1 MTLRTQIL
9 LGYGGVLAL
18 AAGVVALAVGSIVRL
33 GDAQAAVLSENY
45 RSIEAAETMADAL
58 ERQDSAVLL
67 GAAGAGQFRSNAPRF
82 SDALATAQGNVTV
95 VGEGAAAA
103 DIERAYAAFASAAAG
118 GADYETA
125 VRPRFEA
132 AKAAVARLRDLNEAA
147 MVAASDRAAAEARRA
162 VARVV
167 GVAAGVLLLGVAL
180 SVALAARVSRPV
192 RRMRA
197 AARRIAA
204 GDLDVAVA
212 PGASDELGALAA
224 AFNEMTARLRAYRAL
239 DVERLVAEQRKG
251 AAVIATV
258 TDGIL
263 LLRAD
268 DTVDGLNPAAEAA
281 LGADRGAA
289 LGQPLAAV
297 SRVLAAARRAPGA
310 SPRFIDS
317 PDGARHFE
325 VVETPVELPGEGAP
339 GALVVLRDVTG
350 LRELDRLKSAFVAT
364 ASHELKTPL
373 TSMSMGVAFLKD
385 RLAGRVSGV
394 EADILG
400 AVSEDVERLT
410 DLVRDLLDLSKIDA
424 GGLSLSLAPTP
435 VADLVAQAV
444 RGVGLPAH
452 TAGVEVTADVP
463 DTLVVRADAPRVQH
477 VLTNLLANAL
487 RFTDRGGHV
496 AVSARPAG
504 ALVEITVAD
513 DGDGIPL
520 DLQGRIFD
528 RFVQAP
534 GAKAA
539 GGSGLGLAICREIV
553 EAHGGT
559 IWVESA
565 PGHGATFTF
574 TLPAAA

>member
-18 AAGVVALAVGSIVRL
+18 AAGVVVLAVGSIVRL
-33 GDAQAAVLSENY
+33 GDVGAEVLSENY

-67 GAAGAGQFRSNAPRF
+67 GPAGAGQFQANAPRF
-82 SDALATAQGNVTV
+82 ADALEAAQGNVTV
-95 VGEGAAAA
+95 EGEGAAAA
-103 DIERAYAAFASAAAG
+103 DIERTYAAFAAAAAG

-132 AKAAVARLRDLNEAA
+132 AKAAVVRLRDLNEAA

-162 VARVV
+162 VVRVV
-167 GVAAGVLLLGVAL
+167 GVALGVLLLGVAL
-180 SVALAARVSRPV
+180 SVALAARVSQPV

-197 AARRIAA
+197 AAVRIAA

-212 PGASDELGALAA
+212 PGASDELGALVA
-224 AFNEMTARLRAYRAL
+224 AFNDMTARLRAYRAL

-258 TDGIL
+258 TDGIVVV
-263 LLRAD
+263 RAGG
-268 DTVDGLNPAAEAA
+268 TVDGLNPAAEAA
-281 LGADRGAA
+281 LGTDRAAA
-289 LGQPLAAV
+289 LGQPLDAV
-297 SRVLAAARRAPGA
+297 SHALAAARRDPGA
-310 SPRFIDS
+310 APRYIDS
-317 PDGARHFE
+317 PDGTRHFE
-325 VVETPVELPGEGAP
+325 VVETPVELPDEDAP

-350 LRELDRLKSAFVAT
+350 LRELDRLKSAFIAT

-373 TSMSMGVAFLKD
+373 TSMSMGVAFLTNK
-385 RLAGRVSGV
+385 LEGRVSGV

-400 AVSEDVERLT
+400 AVSEDVDRLT

-424 GGLSLSLAPTP
+424 GGLALALAPTP
-435 VADLVAQAV
+435 VADLVASAV
-444 RGVGLPAH
+444 RGVGLPAY
-452 TAGVEVTADVP
+452 TAGVEVAADVP
-463 DTLVVRADAPRVQH
+463 GGLVALADAPRVQH

-487 RFTDRGGHV
+487 RFTERGGHI
-496 AVSARPAG
+496 AVSARLAG
-504 ALVEITVAD
+504 ERVEITVAD
-513 DGDGIPL
+513 DGDGIPP
-520 DLQGRIFD
+520 DVQGRIFD

-534 GAKAA
+534 GAKAE

-559 IWVESA
+559 IHVVSA
-565 PGHGATFTF
+565 PGQGAAFTF
-574 TLPAAA
+574 TLPAAP

>member
-9 LGYGGVLAL
+9 LGYGLVIAL

-33 GDAQAAVLSENY
+33 GDAEAAVLSENY

-67 GAAGAGQFRSNAPRF
+67 GPAGIEQFGANAPRF
-82 SDALATAQGNVTV
+82 YDALEVAQGNVTV
-95 VGEGAAAA
+95 EGEGTAAAA
-103 DIERAYAAFASAAAG
+103 IEQAYAAYLTAAVG
-118 GADYETA
+118 GPDYETD

-132 AKAAVARLRDLNEAA
+132 AKAAVTRLRDLNEAA
-147 MVAASDRAAAEARRA
+147 MVAASDRAGVEARRA
-162 VARVV
+162 VERVV
-167 GVAAGVLLLGVAL
+167 GVALGVLLLGIAL

-192 RRMRA
+192 RRMREA
-197 AARRIAA
+197 AGRIAA

-212 PGASDELGALAA
+212 PGASDELGALAQG
-224 AFNEMTARLRAYRAL
+224 FNEMTARLRAYRAL

-258 TDGIL
+258 TDGIVVV
-263 LLRAD
+263 RAD
-268 DTVDGLNPAAEAA
+268 GTIDGLNPAAEAA
-281 LGADRGAA
+281 LDTDRGAA

-297 SRVLAAARRAPGA
+297 SQTLASARLDPGA
-310 SPRFIDS
+310 APRFIDS

-325 VVETPVELPGEGAP
+325 VVETPVELPGEDAP

-373 TSMSMGVAFLKD
+373 TSMSMGIAFLKD
-385 RLAGRVSGV
+385 KLAGRVSGV

-400 AVSEDVERLT
+400 AVSEDVGRLT

-424 GGLSLSLAPTP
+424 GGLALTLAPTP
-435 VADLVAQAV
+435 VADLVAPAV
-444 RGVGLPAH
+444 RGIGLPAH

-463 DTLVVRADAPRVQH
+463 DGLIALADAPRVQH
-477 VLTNLLANAL
+477 VLTNLLSNAL
-487 RFTDRGGHV
+487 RFTERGGHIT
-496 AVSARPAG
+496 VSARPAG
-504 ALVEITVAD
+504 AFVEVTVAD
-513 DGDGIPL
+513 DGDGIPV
-520 DLQGRIFD
+520 DVQGRIFD

-534 GAKAA
+534 GAKAE

-559 IWVESA
+559 IRVESA
-565 PGHGATFTF
+565 SGQGAAFTF